1 MGVVNAVEAI
11 VGNMFEEFRKSYDL
25 KCDCDQCHE
34 DIIAIVLNN
43 IPPKY
48 VSSQKGQLF
57 VKSLYL
63 NTQLQSDVMQE
74 LMRAALIVEHNQN
87 HAIEDGINE

>member
-11 VGNMFEEFRKSYDL
+11 VSDLFDEFQKNYEL
-25 KCDCDQCHE
+25 KCVCEQCQE
-34 DIIAIVLNN
+34 DILALVLNQ

-48 VSSQKGQLF
+48 TSSQKGQLF

-63 NTQLQSDVMQE
+63 NTQLQSDVMKE
-74 LMRAALIVEHNQN
+74 LTSAVFIVEHNQN
-87 HAIEDGINE
+87 HSEDGSLA